1 MLLSEPVLLLCLQ
14 VFCMSKE
21 EFLEFK
27 ENEGWEEDDE
37 EEEDIALALYNDGH
51 LKLKDIWKKVIHG
64 AAKLTLQS
72 YEDSSEMGKEEDPDK
87 LMLEN
92 KEAFT
97 KLNSR
102 QQRALH
108 VRYGQKSI
116 LYELLELTKP

>member
-1 MLLSEPVLLLCLQ
+1 
-14 VFCMSKE
+14 MSKE
-21 EFLEFK
+21 EFLDFK

-37 EEEDIALALYNDGH
+37 DAEDIALALYEGH
-51 LKLKDIWKKVIHG
+51 LKLKDVWKKLIHG

-72 YEDSSEMGKEEDPDK
+72 YNDSSEMGKEDPDK
-87 LMLEN
+87 MMLEN
-92 KEAFT
+92 KDAFT

-102 QQRALH
+102 QHRALH